1 MLGEEFAS
9 AGLGLNIPLSKI
21 FNNWWCER
29 MLTSSQNV
37 EDLEGPDQCR
47 HMMYNAGVKLTFGAK
62 SNSPA
67 SVYKSQVDDA
77 LIR

>member
-1 MLGEEFAS
+1 MLKTWKVQINAE
-9 AGLGLNIPLSKI
+9 
-21 FNNWWCER
+21 
-29 MLTSSQNV
+29 
-37 EDLEGPDQCR
+37 

-77 LIR
+77 LITKIK

>member
-1 MLGEEFAS
+1 
-9 AGLGLNIPLSKI
+9 
-21 FNNWWCER
+21 

-37 EDLEGPDQCR
+37 EDLEGPDQLQT

-77 LIR
+77 LMIKTRKNIR